1 MSAQNRM
8 NISTFRSDPSDMVGE
23 WNMTTRQFV
32 LRISKHGYTQ
42 IAAAAFFTT
51 AFIVAALVESGVAFR
66 YGTVFGFLTA
76 AISYILLLSAPKH
89 RWVRVGSVIVPT
101 VAAAGRALDFYLAGS
116 WNGFLTWVFVT
127 FVVLL
132 LIPDYMP
139 PALSNGERREWLGQ

>member
-1 MSAQNRM
+1 MSAQNPM
-8 NISTFRSDPSDMVGE
+8 NIYTTGRHPSATMGE

-32 LRISKHGYTQ
+32 LRISQHGYPQ
-42 IAAAAFFTT
+42 IVAAVFFTA
-51 AFIVAALVESGVAFR
+51 AFIVAVTVAPGVSFR
-66 YGTVFGFLTA
+66 YGTVFGFLLA
-76 AISYILLLSAPKH
+76 SISYILLLSAPKR
-89 RWVRVGSVIVPT
+89 RWVRVGSVIVPAL
-101 VAAAGRALDFYLAGS
+101 AAAGRALDFYLAGS